1 MEKIYIV
8 LVTWNGERDVPLFCD
23 SLKNSIQPGCAQLIV
38 VDNNSQDSTL
48 EIISKKIPE
57 AIIIKNNSNTGFAIG
72 SNQGMRYA
80 LDHGAEYI
88 MLANQDLVFEKV
100 WLEPLKNTLD
110 TNTRIAAVQPLVM
123 LYPDKE
129 KINSCG
135 NVLHYLGFGYTRGYL
150 QKWGQTPFLKE
161 KLGSDPIFEC
171 KNLEE
176 IGAFSGSAVLLRA
189 SILKE
194 VGLLDEHY
202 FMYHEDADLGWRFRL
217 AGYTCV
223 ICTDSVVYHHYEFS
237 RSILKFYYMERN
249 RYLMMLKNY
258 SLHTLL
264 LLAPFFFFWELGMIF
279 YSLFGFLFMKKTIGF
294 PEKVKGYV
302 YFGSI
307 KNWKALLK
315 ERKRVQTMR
324 KIPDREIIKLSTPVI
339 EFQDLES
346 PIITYIAN
354 PLSRA
359 YWFLI
364 KRLI

>member
-1 MEKIYIV
+1 MEKVYIV

-23 SLKNSIQPGCAQLIV
+23 SLVSSTNVEDIQLIV
-38 VDNNSQDSTL
+38 VDNDSKDSTL
-48 EIISKKIPE
+48 KIIAEKIPE
-57 AIIIKNNSNTGFAIG
+57 AIIIKNNSNTGFAVG
-72 SNQGMRYA
+72 SNQGIRYA

-88 MLANQDLVFEKV
+88 MLANQDLVFKKD

-150 QKWGQTPFLKE
+150 KKMVPGTIS
-161 KLGSDPIFEC
+161 GGYTC
-171 KNLEE
+171 KNEEE

-189 SILKE
+189 SVLRE
-194 VGLLDEHY
+194 VGLLDESY

-264 LLAPFFFFWELGMIF
+264 LLAPFFFFWEAGMIF

-294 PEKVKGYV
+294 PEKIKGYA
-302 YFGSI
+302 YFWSL

-315 ERKRVQTMR
+315 ERQKVQTMR

-359 YWFLI
+359 YWFVI
-364 KRLI
+364 KKFI

>member
-1 MEKIYIV
+1 MKVYIV
-8 LVTWNGERDVPLFCD
+8 LVTWNGERDIPLFCD
-23 SLKNSIQPGCAQLIV
+23 SLKNSIQPGDAQLIV

-48 EIISKKIPE
+48 SIISEKFPE
-57 AIIIKNNSNTGFAIG
+57 AIVIKNDSNTGFAIG
-72 SNQGMRYA
+72 SNQGIRYA
-80 LDHGAEYI
+80 LDHEAEYI
-88 MLANQDLVFEKV
+88 MLANQDLVFEKN
-100 WLEPLKNTLD
+100 WLDPLKKALD
-110 TNTRIAAVQPLVM
+110 ANSTIAAVQPLVM
-123 LYPDKE
+123 LYPQKE
-129 KINSCG
+129 LINSCG

-150 QKWGQTPFLKE
+150 KKMVPGTISS
-161 KLGSDPIFEC
+161 GYTC

-217 AGYTCV
+217 AGYTCN

-258 SLHTLL
+258 SLHTLF
-264 LLAPFFFFWELGMIF
+264 LLAPFFFFWEAGMIF

-294 PEKVKGYV
+294 PEKIKGYA
-302 YFGSI
+302 YFWSL

-315 ERKRVQTMR
+315 ERKKVQSIR